1 MDKPESEFKA
11 AAIAVL
17 TVSDKRDASNDS
29 SGDYLRE
36 AASEAGHEVI
46 DHAIVKDNKYRI
58 RAIVSSWIA
67 SDDVQV
73 ILINGGTGF
82 SASNSTPEAL
92 QPLFDREIDGFG
104 ELFRMVSYEDIGSAT
119 LQSRALAGMANQ
131 TLIFAIPGSGN
142 ACRSAWERI
151 IADQLDARTRPCNF
165 ISHLKKP

>member
-17 TVSDKRDASNDS
+17 TVSDKRDATNDS

-92 QPLFDREIDGFG
+92 QPLFDRQIDGFG